1 MSKLYLF
8 TIPTYRSERTYDL
21 TVAACTIQ
29 GIFNRNSADRVYVL
43 DSQKKR
49 PAYWLNLFSAK
60 GGWMADFTQIKLDTF
75 DTLAKLALKCGKLK
89 GKVIWDPAVPATL
102 NAATTI
108 AGVKDYVVLSPGL
121 NIECSHLFGGMET
134 IDLRGKFD
142 GSVTGSAKND
152 VYRYMISEY
161 LEKGL
166 CSDHL
171 LCLYEDSAS
180 ARRSCNLG
188 YVVTRDW
195 AVYNRAFTY
204 DLSPWGDEIPKD
216 DPNQP
221 LGCDLETYNM
231 LLEAQYGQTA
241 GKKMC
246 EVAGFFAFWKYSN
259 VKGFPSKHHPVASEW
274 ETVYMISPYNCY
286 QNTVAHACY
295 NQSVHSMH
303 GIPAL
308 HQGRP
313 AEMELENKCY
323 VCIHMADYDS
333 TTPLY
338 DFMPD
343 KWNNASRGKLPLGW
357 GINPNLMETYP
368 DIFEYLYAEKSENDW
383 FVADAS
389 AAGYFNPNRI
399 RPEHWDMV
407 AEHNK
412 FFYHAADMSVSPM
425 VLDWEEPTAL
435 SKDQF
440 AKFSPDGYST
450 IIMDM
455 HGNGGKAP
463 EAHIWG
469 DMPVDSMYN
478 DACNW
483 AGEEQTAR
491 NFAAAL
497 ESFRPGEPSF
507 AMIRMVWITPEQA
520 NAALEGA
527 RALRPDLDIVPVDPF
542 NYFAL
547 LKKKLAM

>member
-1 MSKLYLF
+1 MSKLYLY

-21 TVAACTIQ
+21 TVAACTLQ
-29 GIFNRNSADRVYVL
+29 GIFNREHPENRVYVL
-43 DSQKKR
+43 DTKKKR
-49 PAYWLNLFSAK
+49 PAYWLELFSRK
-60 GGWMADFTQIKLDTF
+60 GGWMADFTRVKLDTF
-75 DTLAKLALKCGKLK
+75 DTLAKLAMPYIK
-89 GKVIWDPAVPATL
+89 GKVIWDPKVPATL

-108 AGVKDYVVLSPGL
+108 AGVKDYVVLSPSL
-121 NIECSHLFGGMET
+121 NAECSHLFGGMET

-152 VYRYMISEY
+152 VYRYMIAEY

-166 CSDHL
+166 CSDHF

-180 ARRSCNLG
+180 ARRSCTLG
-188 YVVTRDW
+188 YVITRDW

-204 DLSPWGDEIPKD
+204 DLSPWGDEAPKD

-221 LGCDLETYNM
+221 IGCDLETYKLM
-231 LLEAQYGQTA
+231 LDAQYRQTA

-246 EVAGFFAFWKYSN
+246 EVAGFFSFWKYSN
-259 VKGFPSKHHPVASEW
+259 IAGFPSKHDPVPTEW
-274 ETVYMISPYNCY
+274 ETVYNISPYNCY
-286 QNTVAHACY
+286 QNTVAHDCY
-295 NQSVHSMH
+295 NQSVHSQH
-303 GIPAL
+303 KIPKL

-313 AEMELENKCY
+313 AEMDLENKCY

-343 KWNNASRGKLPLGW
+343 KWHNDTRGKLPVGW

-368 DIFEYLYAEKSENDW
+368 DIFEYLYANKSENDW
-383 FVADAS
+383 FVGDAS

-407 AEHNK
+407 VAHNK
-412 FFYHAADMSVSPM
+412 HFYDAADMSVSPM

-435 SKDQF
+435 SKDHF

-455 HGNGGKAP
+455 HGNGGKDP
-463 EAHIWG
+463 EAHLWG
-469 DMPVDSMYN
+469 DMAVDAMYN
-478 DACNW
+478 GACNW
-483 AGEEQTAR
+483 AGVEQTSR
-491 NFAAAL
+491 DFAKAL
-497 ESFRPGEPSF
+497 KDLQPGEPTF
-507 AMIRMVWITPEQA
+507 RMIRMVWITPEQA

-542 NYFAL
+542 NYFRL
-547 LKKKLAM
+547 LKKKLSK